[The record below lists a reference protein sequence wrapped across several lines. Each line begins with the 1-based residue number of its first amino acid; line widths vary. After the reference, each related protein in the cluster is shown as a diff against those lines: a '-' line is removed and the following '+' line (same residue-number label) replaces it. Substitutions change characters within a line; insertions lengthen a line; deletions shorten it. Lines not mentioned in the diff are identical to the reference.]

1 MILFVTV
8 IADVSWWTQF
18 TEVLPLL
25 VSLVIIEGLLSV
37 DNALAIAA
45 LAAHLP
51 AADRT
56 RAMRLGII
64 GAYPLRVLAL
74 FAASLIIQNAWLKIL
89 GAAYLLHLMA
99 EHFSEDAEDD
109 AHGAGS
115 SHGRHVRSFWS
126 SVMAIQFLNLSLSV
140 DNVVAAVAMSPRF
153 WVVCTGVLIGIL
165 ALMFL
170 AGWCLRLIERFPIL
184 EDAAFLLI
192 GYVGVL
198 LLYELGTHRDIGAT
212 GKFIGIIAILA
223 LSLAYARYA
232 GLRAV
237 LGPILRALRWP
248 LRAYAALISV
258 LFVPFRWLR
267 RKPAAKPL
275 S

>member
-1 MILFVTV
+1 MGFALPLA
-8 IADVSWWTQF
+8 ADASWWAQF
-18 TEVLPLL
+18 TDNLPLIF
-25 VSLVIIEGLLSV
+25 SLVIIEGLLSV

-51 AADRT
+51 AAERT

-99 EHFSEDAEDD
+99 DHFAEDAAEDAD
-109 AHGAGS
+109 GAGGA
-115 SHGRHVRSFWS
+115 HGRHVRGFWS
-126 SVMAIQFLNLSLSV
+126 AVVAIQFLNLSLSV
-140 DNVVAAVAMSPRF
+140 DNVVAAVAMSPVF

-192 GYVGVL
+192 GYVGVI
-198 LLYELGTHRDIGAT
+198 LLYELGTHHEIGAV
-212 GKFIGIIAILA
+212 GKFIGIVLVLA
-223 LSLAYARYA
+223 LSLAYARFA
-232 GLRAV
+232 GLRA
-237 LGPILRALRWP
+237 LLRPILRVLRWP

-258 LFVPFRWLR
+258 LFAPFRWFG
-267 RKPAAKPL
+267 RKPPAKLP